1 MDLLTRFGL
10 EKSRLTMLVML
21 GLLIMGAFT
30 YTQLPKLENPAIT
43 IRTAIV
49 SATFSGMSPE
59 RVEDL
64 LATPIERK
72 AREIGEIED
81 ISTLITTG
89 SVVVNLNIYESVP
102 DAELAGVF
110 QDIRNKM
117 EEIRFPE
124 GTDGPNIN
132 TNYGDVSIATIAVTG
147 EGFSLREVWD
157 AADALRSELYQM
169 DGITKVSLSGDQPE
183 RIYLEIDSRKL
194 GAVGVQLRQVIQD
207 LQAQNVILPA
217 GELDAGG
224 TTLALEANGDFE
236 SVEAIGEILTLV
248 SSTGE
253 LVRLKDLLTVR
264 RGFVDPP
271 STPIY
276 FNGQPALML
285 AVEMNEQRDI
295 QKIGRALKARV
306 AQFEQ
311 TQPIGISY
319 SFSTYQETNVT
330 ASINGALSNV
340 AQTFLVVIV
349 VLMVFLGLRTALVVA
364 MIVPFTMAFALLGM
378 VYLGVALEQIS
389 IAAVIISLGLLVDN
403 GLVVVEDIQNRLRA
417 GAQPQEAALTAG
429 RQFFVPLAVASITTV
444 SAFIPMLILDGTTGE
459 FAFSLGAVVAVM
471 LLGSWITAMY
481 ILPFIATRL
490 LSAGKAPKENV
501 LVVGYGWL
509 VRKLLRWGIII
520 VPLSYVVIFAGGSIL
535 GQVKSEMFPLSAR
548 ADFLVYMDMP
558 RGTSI
563 KATRDEALKLEKWI
577 SDREINPEVVS
588 TTVFVGSGG
597 PRFYLA
603 LSPADTDPSSA
614 FYVIN
619 TSDSD
624 GAVAAAERLRH
635 HVLLNHPAA
644 RFRVT
649 RLSMGAGESG
659 IVEVKVKGEDG
670 DELLAASK
678 KLEAAFNTIPD
689 QIFVKTDWGN
699 KVVKMVINIQQ
710 DKARELG
717 VTSKDISDVLE
728 TFLSGTNESTYREG
742 SDSIPI
748 VLRAD
753 ESFRDSLED
762 LANLSIPAGGRLIAL
777 DQVANFEPRFEFSQ
791 IRRENQVRQ
800 IITQGKSGALSAAEL
815 LAFLQPAIDKVEA
828 ELGEG
833 HAVEIG
839 GELTDSA
846 DANAKLAG
854 GLPYTIIVMLVA
866 LMFQFNSARRVALTF
881 MTIPL
886 AIGGAGLGLYIF
898 GRPMSFFGI
907 LGLISLAGIII
918 NNAIVLIDQ
927 IDIERA
933 TRSIEDAIIE
943 ASKKRVTPILLT
955 TFTTVFGLLPMA
967 IAGGALFEPMATL
980 MIGGLALGTP
990 LTLIFVPSAYRLLFR
1005 G

>member
-1 MDLLTRFGL
+1 MDFLTRFGL
-10 EKSRLTMLVML
+10 EKSRLTVLAML
-21 GLLIMGAFT
+21 GLLIMGAVT

-43 IRTAIV
+43 IRTAVV
-49 SATFSGMSPE
+49 SATFTGMSPD

-81 ISTLITTG
+81 IITLITTG
-89 SVVVNLNIYESVP
+89 SVVVNLNIYDSVP
-102 DAELAGVF
+102 NADLAGVM

-117 EEIRFPE
+117 EEIRFPD
-124 GTDGPNIN
+124 GTEGPNVN
-132 TNYGDVSIATIAVTG
+132 TNYGDVSIATIAITG
-147 EGFSLREVWD
+147 EGFDYREVWD
-157 AADALRSELYQM
+157 AADELRSDLYQM

-183 RIYLEIDSRKL
+183 RVYLEIDSRKL
-194 GAVGVQLRQVIQD
+194 GAVGVQLGQVIQD

-236 SVEAIGEILTLV
+236 TVEAIGEILTLV

-264 RGFVDPP
+264 RAFVDPP
-271 STPIY
+271 KTPIY

-285 AVEMNEQRDI
+285 AVEMHEDRDI
-295 QKIGRALKARV
+295 QKIGRELRTRV
-306 AQFEQ
+306 AQFEK

-340 AQTFLVVIV
+340 AQTFLVVLL
-349 VLMVFLGLRTALVVA
+349 VLMVFLGLRTAIVVA
-364 MIVPFTMAFALLGM
+364 LIVPFTMAFALLGM
-378 VYLGVALEQIS
+378 VYMGVALEQIS

-417 GAQPQEAALTAG
+417 GAPPQEAALTAG

-444 SAFIPMLILDGTTGE
+444 SAFIPMLILEGTTGE

-490 LSAGKAPKENV
+490 LKAGKAPRENA
-501 LVVGYGWL
+501 LVKGYGWI

-520 VPLSYVVIFAGGSIL
+520 IPVSYLIIAAGASIL

-548 ADFLVYMDMP
+548 ADFLVYLDMP

-563 KATRDEALKLEKWI
+563 KATRDEALKLEKWV
-577 SDREINPEVVS
+577 SDPEFNPEVVA
-588 TTVFVGSGG
+588 TTIFVGSGG

-603 LSPADTDPSSA
+603 LSPADTDPASA
-614 FYVIN
+614 FFVIN
-619 TSDSD
+619 TADAD
-624 GAVAAAERLRH
+624 GAVTAAERLRH

-659 IVEVKVKGEDG
+659 IVEVKVTGEDG
-670 DELLAASK
+670 DKLLAASK
-678 KLEAAFNTIPD
+678 KLEAAFNTVPD

-699 KVVKMVINIQQ
+699 KVVKMVVNIQQ

-717 VTSKDISDVLE
+717 VTSKDISDVME

-753 ESFRDSLED
+753 ENFRDSLED
-762 LANLSIPAGGRLIAL
+762 LANLSVPADGRLISL

-800 IITQGKSGALSAAEL
+800 IVTQGKSGVMSAGEL
-815 LAFLQPAIDKVEA
+815 YAFLQPAIDEVAA
-828 ELGEG
+828 ELGEDFV
-833 HAVEIG
+833 VEIG

-846 DANAKLAG
+846 DANSDLAG
-854 GLPYTIIVMLVA
+854 GLPYTLIVMLVA
-866 LMFQFNSARRVALTF
+866 LMFQFNSARRVTLTF

-907 LGLISLAGIII
+907 LGMISLIGIII

-933 TRSIEDAIIE
+933 TKSIEDAIVV
-943 ASKKRVTPILLT
+943 AAKKRVTPILLT

-990 LTLIFVPSAYRLLFR
+990 ISLIFVPSAYRLFFR

>member
-1 MDLLTRFGL
+1 MEILTRFGL
-10 EKSRLTMLVML
+10 QKSRLTVLVML
-21 GLLIMGAFT
+21 GLLIMGAVT

-49 SATFSGMSPE
+49 SATFSGMSPD

-89 SVVVNLNIYESVP
+89 SVVVNLNIYDSVP
-102 DAELAGVF
+102 DAELSGVF

-117 EEIRFPE
+117 EDVRFPD

-147 EGFSLREVWD
+147 EGFDLREIWD
-157 AADALRSELYQM
+157 AADELRSDLYQL
-169 DGITKVSLSGDQPE
+169 DGITKVSLSGDQQE

-194 GAVGVQLRQVIQD
+194 GAVGVQLRQVIAD

-217 GELDAGG
+217 GKLDAGG

-236 SVEAIGEILTLV
+236 SVEAIGEILTQV
-248 SSTGE
+248 SSTGQ

-271 STPIY
+271 DAPIF

-285 AVEMNEQRDI
+285 AVEMNDERDI
-295 QKIGRALKARV
+295 QKIGRELKAHV
-306 AQFEQ
+306 AKFEQ

-330 ASINGALSNV
+330 ASINNALSNV
-340 AQTFLVVIV
+340 AQTILVVIF

-364 MIVPFTMAFALLGM
+364 LIVPFTMAFALLGM

-417 GAQPQEAALTAG
+417 GMQPQEAALTAG
-429 RQFFVPLAVASITTV
+429 RQFFIPLAVASITTV

-481 ILPFIATRL
+481 ILPFVATHL
-490 LSAGKAPKENV
+490 LTAGKAPKENA
-501 LVVGYGWL
+501 LVAGYGWL
-509 VRKLLRWGIII
+509 VRKLLRWGIVI
-520 VPLSYVVIFAGGSIL
+520 VPVSYLIVAAGGSIL
-535 GQVKSEMFPLSAR
+535 GQVKSEMFPLSER
-548 ADFLVYMDMP
+548 ADFLVYLDMP

-563 KATRDEALKLEKWI
+563 KATRDEALALEKWL
-577 SDREINPEVVS
+577 SDPAFNPEVVN
-588 TTVFVGSGG
+588 TTVFVGEGG

-614 FYVIN
+614 FFVVN
-619 TSDSD
+619 TTDAD
-624 GAVAAAERLRH
+624 GAVLAAERLRA

-659 IVEVKVKGEDG
+659 IVEVKITGEDG
-670 DELLAASK
+670 DRLLEASK
-678 KLEAAFNTIPD
+678 KLEVAFNTVPD
-689 QIFVKTDWGN
+689 QIFVKSDWGN
-699 KVVKMVINIQQ
+699 KVVKIVVNIQQ
-710 DKARELG
+710 DQARELG
-717 VTSKDISDVLE
+717 VTSKDVSDVME

-762 LANLSIPAGGRLIAL
+762 LVNLSVPADGRLIAL
-777 DQVANFEPRFEFSQ
+777 DQVATFAPRFEFSQ

-800 IITQGKSGALSAAEL
+800 IITQGKSGVMSAAEL
-815 LAFLQPAIDKVEA
+815 AAYLQPAIDEVAA
-828 ELGEG
+828 ELGEEYT
-833 HAVEIG
+833 VEIG

-846 DANAKLAG
+846 EANAKLAG
-854 GLPYTIIVMLVA
+854 GLPYTIIVMLIA
-866 LMFQFNSARRVALTF
+866 LMFQFNSARRVTLTF

-886 AIGGAGLGLYIF
+886 IIGGAGLGLYIL

-933 TRSIEDAIIE
+933 TKSVEDAIV
-943 ASKKRVTPILLT
+943 AAAKKRVTPILLT

-980 MIGGLALGTP
+980 MIGGLTVATP
-990 LTLIFVPSAYRLLFR
+990 LTLIFVPSAYRLFFR